1 MGGAKIYNQGLM
13 TEGLKSQFEIVYQD
27 FKKYED
33 FLKAESENIKKEREN
48 FNEFAVQNK
57 DNMDLVLERLFEIN
71 ERPTFYR
78 EDFQKLGLKL
88 YYTYETLQN
97 VLEIPQEI
105 RTEIENLKPRYYYN
119 IFEGQAK
126 VIDQEYVDKISSLSK
141 ETYKQNLKKYFEQM

>member
-1 MGGAKIYNQGLM
+1 MEQ
-13 TEGLKSQFEIVYQD
+13 GLKSQFEIVYQD

-48 FNEFAVQNK
+48 FNEFAVKNK
-57 DNMDLVLERLFEIN
+57 DNIDLVLERLFEIN

-88 YYTYETLQN
+88 YYTYEALQN

>member
-1 MGGAKIYNQGLM
+1 M

-57 DNMDLVLERLFEIN
+57 DNIDLVLERLFEIN

-88 YYTYETLQN
+88 YYTYEALQN
-97 VLEIPQEI
+97 ILEIPQEI

-119 IFEGQAK
+119 IFEGQPK
-126 VIDQEYVDKISSLSK
+126 VIDQEYVDKISNLSK
-141 ETYKQNLKKYFEQM
+141 ETYKQNLKKYFEQL